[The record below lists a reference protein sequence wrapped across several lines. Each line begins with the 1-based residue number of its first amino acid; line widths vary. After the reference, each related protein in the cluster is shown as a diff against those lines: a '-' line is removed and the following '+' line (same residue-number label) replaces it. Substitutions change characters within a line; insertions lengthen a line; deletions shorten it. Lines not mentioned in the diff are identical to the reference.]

1 MKGIFVG
8 TDNTIEIK
16 EYSRPLFK
24 SLKNDLGGSI
34 ERVKPR
40 GLPGEFMF
48 FCNEEGLLLG
58 LPVNGLATFLYQ
70 YPVIAGNVVIFKEG
84 YVTDGIDTVDMTD
97 DEAKGI
103 VEGLETFKKNE
114 GSEFK

>member
-16 EYSRPLFK
+16 EYSQPLFK
-24 SLKNDLGGSI
+24 SLENDLRGSM
-34 ERVKPR
+34 ERVNPK
-40 GLPGEFMF
+40 GLPDKFMF
-48 FCNEEGLLLG
+48 FCNERGLSLG
-58 LPVNGLATFLYQ
+58 LPINGIATYLYQ
-70 YPVIAGNVVIFKEG
+70 QPIIVGNVVIFKEG
-84 YVTDGIDTVDMTD
+84 YVIDGIDTVDMTD